1 MVLSLEEMTSYQSL
15 GQTLQ
20 KGEEK
25 MKEAKDGD
33 IDVDVNDTHQSNE
46 PLRFILVGKTGAGR
60 SATGNTILGQRVFE
74 SKLGSQAV
82 TKKCQIG
89 TRMWNGRRILVI
101 DTPAICEPS
110 AWTEE
115 MYKEIGECYLLSSPG
130 PHALVLVTQIGRYT
144 ARDKEAMRKV
154 KKIFGV
160 GVMRHLV
167 MLFTRKEDL
176 GGSLEDYVTNTD
188 NTDLQWGIRE
198 CGRRFCAFNNRA
210 TGEEQ
215 MAQVAELMTM
225 IQRMEK
231 ENGGHYYSNALY
243 LDAQIFQEHGNRES
257 SDSYKNYLQQVKFQ
271 IQKQTSYLIEAE
283 ANSVVQAFQRA
294 KQWVS
299 SHRKIVSWIFIFLG
313 LFGLVLI
320 IWGLFGFFFCMVMS
334 IT

>member
-1 MVLSLEEMTSYQSL
+1 MASYQSL

-20 KGEEK
+20 KEVRK
-25 MKEAKDGD
+25 MKESKDGD
-33 IDVDVNDTHQSNE
+33 VDVDDSDTHQNTE
-46 PLRFILVGKTGAGR
+46 PLRIILVGKTGAGR
-60 SATGNTILGQRVFE
+60 SATGNSILGQRVFE
-74 SKLGSQAV
+74 SKLGSEAV

-115 MYKEIGECYLLSSPG
+115 MYKEIGDCYLLSSPG

-160 GVMRHLV
+160 EVMRHLV

-215 MAQVAELMTM
+215 MAQVEELMTM

-231 ENGGHYYSNALY
+231 KNGGHYYSNALY
-243 LDAQIFQEHGNRES
+243 LDAQIFQEHGNRKS
-257 SDSYKNYLQQVKFQ
+257 SDSYQNYLQQVKFQ
-271 IQKQTSYLIEAE
+271 IQKQTSPLTVAE
-283 ANSVVQAFQRA
+283 GNSIAQAFQRA

-299 SHRKIVSWIFIFLG
+299 SHRKISLCLFLA
-313 LFGLVLI
+313 LALI
-320 IWGLFGFFFCMVMS
+320 VIIAVILIS
-334 IT
+334 K